1 MAFRVTAGVNE
12 DTLENAAAV
21 AERVERLGFD
31 GVDFTESAHDA
42 FLPCVIAAEHS
53 RTLTIG
59 TSVAIAFPRSPMVT
73 AMVAWDLQRYS
84 GGRFVLG
91 LGTQV
96 KGHNERRFSVPWSPP
111 APRLREYVLAMRAI
125 WRSFQE
131 GVPLDYAGKHYAFTL
146 MTPNF
151 DPGPNRHGHVP
162 VHLAALNEAN
172 ARVAGEVADGIK
184 LHPLNSPAY
193 LRDVLLPAIETGLA
207 RSGRSRADFEI
218 CGGGLVASGRTLGD
232 VERGVRR
239 VKRWLSFY
247 GSTRSYQNVLHHHGW
262 HDITAKLHAMS
273 LRGEWDAMVDVIP
286 DEMVEQFAVVADY
299 AHLAPALHKRYG
311 GLVDSLGFT
320 ELLGAAE
327 DDDAIADIV
336 HALQREG

>member
-1 MAFRVTAGVNE
+1 MAFRITAGVNE
-12 DTLENAAAV
+12 DTLQNSAAI
-21 AERVERLGFD
+21 AERAERLGFD
-31 GVDFTESAHDA
+31 GLDFTESAHDA

-53 RTLTIG
+53 QRLAIG

-73 AMVAWDLQRYS
+73 AMVAWDLQRFS

-96 KGHNERRFSVPWSPP
+96 KGHNERRFSVAWSPP

-131 GVPLDYAGKHYAFTL
+131 GMALDYAGKHYAFTL

-151 DPGPNRHGHVP
+151 NPGPNRDSHVP

-193 LRDVLLPAIETGLA
+193 LRDVLLPAIDTGLS
-207 RSGRSRADFEI
+207 RSGRKRANFEI
-218 CGGGLVASGRTLGD
+218 CGGGLVATGPTQAD
-232 VERGVRR
+232 VERGIRR

-286 DEMVEQFAVVADY
+286 DGMVDQFAVVADY
-299 AHLAPALHKRYG
+299 AHLPAALRERYG

-320 ELLGAAE
+320 DLLGAPE
-327 DDDAIADIV
+327 DDDAVARV
-336 HALQREG
+336 VRELREG